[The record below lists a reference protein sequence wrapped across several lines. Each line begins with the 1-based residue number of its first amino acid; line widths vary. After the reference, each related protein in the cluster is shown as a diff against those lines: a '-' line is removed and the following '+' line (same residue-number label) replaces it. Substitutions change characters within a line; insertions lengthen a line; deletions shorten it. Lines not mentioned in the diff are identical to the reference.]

1 MSDCHGESM
10 TADIIKFKP
19 KYELDCEKAVESVL
33 NAADDLKVLLCKP
46 VDTAPSE
53 YSAPSDGDCA

>member
-10 TADIIKFKP
+10 TATVIKFKP

-33 NAADDLKVLLCKP
+33 NAADDLKALLNRP

-53 YSAPSDGDCA
+53 YSAPDDGDSA